1 LLSINP
7 GLIAETLEYRGEPV
21 CLLKILLG
29 LRGRG
34 DPATTPNNAFET
46 GYR

>member
-7 GLIAETLEYRGEPV
+7 AFIVETLEYRGEPAR
-21 CLLKILLG
+21 LLKTLLG